1 MVRRLLVAFMRFNRF
16 DRNKE
21 ITAFPK
27 ENTVLKFRQ
36 PNVIAPKSRANI
48 TPVNQLNELMKC
60 IKDDDFLLSNP
71 CFNRKH
77 TKTLS
82 ASCLKIIMT

>member
-48 TPVNQLNELMKC
+48 TPVNQ
-60 IKDDDFLLSNP
+60 
-71 CFNRKH
+71 
-77 TKTLS
+77 
-82 ASCLKIIMT
+82 